1 MTRNWLYTIR
11 NTVLFAVAVGS
22 TTVHAGQTQDAANV
36 HAQDSTCAA

>member
-1 MTRNWLYTIR
+1 MTGNWLYTIR

-22 TTVHAGQTQDAANV
+22 TTIHAGQARVAANA